1 MYNEYNEE
9 ARSIARCSECEQLI
23 YEDNEDIYMDEYG
36 HYFCSL
42 DCALY
47 HHGIQK
53 IEDYMG

>member
-1 MYNEYNEE
+1 MYNDEE
-9 ARSIARCSECEQLI
+9 VRSIARCSECEQLI

-53 IEDYMG
+53 IEDYVG